1 MSVLIYRIN
10 SLMMGTTPIIW
21 MLTTVAF
28 ITVIFQKGS
37 RIGNWDY
44 WELMFLLGI
53 HEFIY
58 LLSWLTFVGN
68 LIDFIRLVRLGRFD
82 IILLRPVNH
91 RFFVSFNSLDL
102 SGVLGGVFNTIFLIG
117 LSLSKLNFQISTI
130 RLIAFIFSL
139 ITSYL
144 IFYLIVFSIASLSL
158 FFVKSE
164 TFIDWFMEITDF
176 DRYPADIYSNWFK
189 YFLFSFLPVLF
200 LAYTPAS
207 IFLGKLPEY
216 FVIIGLVVF
225 FALYLLST
233 FLWQEGLKNYQS
245 ASS

>member
-1 MSVLIYRIN
+1 MKLLVNKIKRYLKLYYCLIRSSLMSVLIYRIN

-58 LLSWLTFVGN
+58 LLSWLKFVGN

-144 IFYLIVFSIASLSL
+144 IFYFDSQNTVQLAGRMNATKKQTLLDLFQNTASACCAVVYLIVFSIASLSL
-158 FFVKSE
+158 FL
-164 TFIDWFMEITDF
+164 
-176 DRYPADIYSNWFK
+176 SNQ
-189 YFLFSFLPVLF
+189 
-200 LAYTPAS
+200 
-207 IFLGKLPEY
+207 KLLL
-216 FVIIGLVVF
+216 IGL
-225 FALYLLST
+225 
-233 FLWQEGLKNYQS
+233 WK
-245 ASS
+245 